1 MCSIVKEDVS
11 SSSLGLL
18 SILSIAS
25 YFFNT
30 LVGLL
35 ITLLDG
41 DYDMRQTETE
51 HLIKVIT
58 TNKFD
63 GFKNSN
69 TNSYE
74 YIFVFVFICF
84 YSQCFVST

>member
-1 MCSIVKEDVS
+1 
-11 SSSLGLL
+11 
-18 SILSIAS
+18 
-25 YFFNT
+25 
-30 LVGLL
+30 
-35 ITLLDG
+35 
-41 DYDMRQTETE
+41 MRQTETQ